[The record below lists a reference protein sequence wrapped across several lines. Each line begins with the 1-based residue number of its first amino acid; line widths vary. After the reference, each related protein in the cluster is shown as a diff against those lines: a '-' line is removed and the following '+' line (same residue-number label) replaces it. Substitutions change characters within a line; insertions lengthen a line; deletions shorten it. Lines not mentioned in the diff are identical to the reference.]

1 MAKPENQDNPIKDHV
16 PEAAFVTWDTNEE
29 KADALS
35 AAAGA
40 VDSYDGIGSANASHR
55 SFLDV
60 ESNISVRTGYQRD
73 DYNRFRSREAVPR
86 QQKKIMSN
94 CMDAYDRVG
103 IIRNVIDL
111 MGDFATQ
118 GIAIVH
124 PNKKIEKFF
133 QKWFEKVSGKERS
146 ERFLN
151 NLYRCGN
158 VVVKRKTA
166 KLSKKMERQLT
177 KGLDDIEIVVP
188 KVTKREIPW
197 KYVFLNPLTVE
208 VLGGQ
213 LAVFAGDPRLGLKV
227 SATIKKMITS
237 GHEYPEIVAKLP
249 KDLVKAVKDGK
260 SVIPLDPEKTS
271 IYYYKKDDWQVWA
284 NPMILSV
291 LDDVIMLE
299 KMKLADMSALDGAI
313 SNIRLWKLGDL
324 DNKILPTKTGVNK
337 LRNILASNV
346 GGGTMDLVWGPELDF
361 KESAT
366 EVHRFLGA
374 EKYQPVLTSIY
385 AGLGIPPTL
394 TGASNSSGGGFTN
407 NFVSLKTL
415 IERLEYGR
423 DLLVEFWNDEIETVQ
438 RAMGF
443 RFPAQIHFEQMIL
456 SDEAAEKN
464 LLIQLVDRDLISAET
479 LQARFGEL
487 PEIEKIRIKREVKD
501 RENERMPQKS
511 GPYHNP
517 QHRNDLE
524 KIALTKDLVEPQD
537 LGLIPSDDTGPH
549 PLTKPDDRRDVVN
562 VDEKHEEQKDKQ
574 DERDMNKMQKKQ
586 DSQPPQQKEF
596 EPVGRPEDGRPKNA
610 KDKQKRKQ
618 KRVLPRKAASDF
630 TNLFLWANDT
640 QKQIAEIVQPALFA
654 HYDKKHVRSLTKS
667 QMDELEYIK
676 FCLLCDMKPYME
688 VDIETVQ
695 NLLEQSSSS
704 NFFEFLKARKTI
716 VDEFAAKNSRQ
727 PTVDEMRN
735 IQSSAYAMRSLSDL

>member
-1 MAKPENQDNPIKDHV
+1 MAKSENQDNPIKDYT
-16 PEAAFVTWDTNEE
+16 PEPAFVTWDTEE
-29 KADALS
+29 QKLSALS
-35 AAAGA
+35 TAAGA
-40 VDSYDGIGSANASHR
+40 VDSYDGIGSATASHR

-86 QQKKIMSN
+86 QQKKIMSS

-118 GIAIVH
+118 GITIIH

-133 QKWFEKVSGKERS
+133 KKWFEKVSGKERS

-177 KGLDDIEIVVP
+177 KGLDDIEIVTP

-197 KYVFLNPLTVE
+197 RYVFLNPLTVE

-237 GHEYPEIVAKLP
+237 GHEYPEIVSKLP

-394 TGASNSSGGGFTN
+394 TGAANSSGGGFTN

-423 DLLVEFWNDEIETVQ
+423 DLLVEFWNEEIETVQ
-438 RAMGF
+438 KAMGF
-443 RFPAQIHFEQMIL
+443 RFPARIHFEQMIL

-479 LQARFGEL
+479 VQSRFGEV

-501 RENERMPQKS
+501 RDNENMPQKS

-524 KIALTKDLVEPQD
+524 KIALTKDLIDPQD
-537 LGLIPSDDTGPH
+537 LGLVPSEDTGSH
-549 PLTKPDDRRDVVN
+549 PFTKPDDRRDTVN
-562 VDEKHEEQKDKQ
+562 IEEKKEEKQDKQ
-574 DERDMNKMQKKQ
+574 DERDMKKMEKKR
-586 DSQPPQQKEF
+586 DSQPPQGKDF

-618 KRVLPRKAASDF
+618 KRVLPRNAASDF

-640 QKQIAEIVQPALFA
+640 QKQIAEIVQPALLA
-654 HYDKKHVRSLTKS
+654 HYDKKNVRSLTKS

-676 FCLLCDMKPYME
+676 FCLLCDVSPYME
-688 VDIETVQ
+688 VDVDMIQ
-695 NLLEQSSSS
+695 QLLEQSAS
-704 NFFEFLKARKTI
+704 LKCSELLDARKEI
-716 VDEFAAKNSRQ
+716 IAEFSTQNSRQ
-727 PTVDEMRN
+727 PTVEEMRN
-735 IQSSAYAMRSLSDL
+735 IQSSAYAMRALADL

>member
-1 MAKPENQDNPIKDHV
+1 MANSENQDGPIKSHM
-16 PEAAFVTWDTNEE
+16 PEPAFVTWDTHEE
-29 KADALS
+29 KKEAIYAS
-35 AAAGA
+35 AEA
-40 VDSYDGIGSANASHR
+40 VEAYEGIGSAHASHR

-60 ESNISVRTGYQRD
+60 ESNISVRTGYGRD

-86 QQKKIMSN
+86 QQKKIISN

-111 MGDFATQ
+111 MGDFAAQ
-118 GIAIVH
+118 GITIVH

-133 QKWFEKVSGKERS
+133 QKWFTKVSGKERS

-151 NLYRCGN
+151 TLYRCGN
-158 VVVKRKTA
+158 VIVKRQNA
-166 KLSKKMERQLT
+166 KLSKKMERELT
-177 KGLDDIEIVVP
+177 KSSAADVEIVIP
-188 KVTKREIPW
+188 KIAKREIPW
-197 KYVFLNPLTVE
+197 KYDFLNPLTIE
-208 VLGGQ
+208 IIGGQ
-213 LAVFAGDPRLGLKV
+213 LAIFAGNPQLGLKV
-227 SATIKKMITS
+227 SATIKRMIMS
-237 GHEYPEIVAKLP
+237 GSEYPEIVAKLP
-249 KDLVKAVKDGK
+249 KDLVKAIKDGK
-260 SVIPLDPEKTS
+260 NIIPLDPEKTS
-271 IYYYKKDDWQVWA
+271 IYYYKKDDWQLWA

-313 SNIRLWKLGDL
+313 SNIRLWRLGDL

-366 EVHRFLGA
+366 EVHKFLGA

-423 DLLVEFWNDEIETVQ
+423 DLLVEFWNGEIETVQ
-438 RAMGF
+438 KAMGF
-443 RFPAQIHFEQMIL
+443 RFPAQIHFEQMVL
-456 SDEAAEKN
+456 SDEASEKN

-479 LQARFGEL
+479 VQARFGEL
-487 PEIEKIRIKREVKD
+487 PEIEKIKIKREIKD
-501 RENERMPQKS
+501 RENESMPQKA

-524 KIALTKDLVEPQD
+524 KIALGKDLLEAED
-537 LGLIPSDDTGPH
+537 LGLIPSEETGSH
-549 PLTKPDDRRDVVN
+549 PFTKPNDRRDATVIEDKMEEKKDAQ
-562 VDEKHEEQKDKQ
+562 DEK
-574 DERDMNKMQKKQ
+574 DMKKMDNK
-586 DSQPPQQKEF
+586 QPPQQKDF
-596 EPVGRPEDGRPKNA
+596 SPVGRPEDGRPKNA
-610 KDKQKRKQ
+610 KDKKKRKQ
-618 KRVLPRKAASDF
+618 KRVLPRSAAADF
-630 TNLFLWANDT
+630 TNLLLWANDA
-640 QKQIAEIVQPALFA
+640 QKQIADIVHPALLA
-654 HYDKKHVRSLTKS
+654 HYDKKNVRSLTKS
-667 QMDELEYIK
+667 QMDDLEYIK
-676 FCLLCDMKPYME
+676 FCLLCGIKPYME
-688 VDIETVQ
+688 IDTETVQ
-695 NLLEQSSSS
+695 MLLEQSSSL
-704 NFFEFLKARKTI
+704 NHTELLKARKTI
-716 VDEFAAKNSRQ
+716 VSEFSDKNSRQ

-735 IQSSAYAMRSLSDL
+735 IQSSAYAMSILLDP

>member
-271 IYYYKKDDWQVWA
+271 IYYYKKDDWQGWA

-640 QKQIAEIVQPALFA
+640 QKQIAEIVQPALLA
-654 HYDKKHVRSLTKS
+654 HYDKKNVRSLTKS

>member
-1 MAKPENQDNPIKDHV
+1 MAKSKKEDSPIKDHV
-16 PEAAFVTWDTNEE
+16 AEASFVTWDNSAE
-29 KADALS
+29 KAEALAATAS
-35 AAAGA
+35 A
-40 VDSYDGIGSANASHR
+40 VESYDGIISATASHR

-60 ESNISVRTGYQRD
+60 ETDISVRTGYQRS

-86 QQKKIMSN
+86 QQKRIISN

-118 GIAIVH
+118 GITIVH

-133 QKWFEKVSGKERS
+133 QKWFDKVSGKERS

-151 NLYRCGN
+151 TLYRCGN
-158 VVVKRKTA
+158 VIVKRQSA
-166 KLSKKMERQLT
+166 KLSKKLERELA
-177 KGLDDIEIVVP
+177 KGGSVDVEIVIP
-188 KVTKREIPW
+188 KVTKRLIPW
-197 KYVFLNPLTVE
+197 RYDFLNPLTVE
-208 VLGGQ
+208 VMGGQ
-213 LAVFAGDPRLGLKV
+213 LAVFAGSPQLGLKV
-227 SATIKKMITS
+227 SATIKKMILS
-237 GHEYPEIVAKLP
+237 GNEYPEIIAKLP
-249 KDLVKAVKDGK
+249 KDLVKAIKDGK
-260 SVIPLDPEKTS
+260 NIIPLDPDKTS
-271 IYYYKKDDWQVWA
+271 IYYYKKDDWQIWA

-291 LDDVIMLE
+291 LDDVTMLE

-366 EVHRFLGA
+366 EVHKFLGA

-423 DLLVEFWNDEIETVQ
+423 DLLMEFWNEEIEIVQ
-438 RAMGF
+438 KAMGF

-464 LLIQLVDRDLISAET
+464 LLIQLVDRDLISIET

-487 PEIEKIRIKREVKD
+487 PEIERIRIKRENKD
-501 RENERMPQKS
+501 RENEKMPQKS
-511 GPYHNP
+511 GPYHNS

-524 KIALTKDLVEPQD
+524 KIALSKDLLEAED
-537 LGLIPSDDTGPH
+537 LGLVPSEDTGGH
-549 PLTKPDDRRDVVN
+549 PLTKPGDRRDAKVLH
-562 VDEKHEEQKDKQ
+562 DKKEEERDKQ
-574 DERDMNKMQKKQ
+574 DERDMKKMDKKQ
-586 DSQPPQQKEF
+586 QSQPPQQEKF
-596 EPVGRPEDGRPKNA
+596 SPTGRPEDGRPKNA
-610 KDKQKRKQ
+610 KDEKKRKQ
-618 KRVLPRKAASDF
+618 KRVTPRSSASEF
-630 TNLFLWANDT
+630 TNLLLWANDA
-640 QKQIAEIVQPALFA
+640 QKQIAEILHPALLS
-654 HYDKKHVRSLTKS
+654 HYDKKNIRSLTKS
-667 QMDELEYIK
+667 EMDELEHIK
-676 FCLLCDMKPYME
+676 LCVLCNLKPFME
-688 VDIETVQ
+688 VNTEIVELV
-695 NLLEQSSSS
+695 LSEG
-704 NFFEFLKARKTI
+704 KTI
-716 VDEFAAKNSRQ
+716 GAGVSSTINNLIYEFVKISNRQ
-727 PTVDEMRN
+727 PTVEEMRQ
-735 IQSSAYAMRSLSDL
+735 IQSSTYAYTLE

>member
-94 CMDAYDRVG
+94 CMEAYDRVG

-111 MGDFATQ
+111 IGDFATQ

-640 QKQIAEIVQPALFA
+640 QKQIAEIVQPALLA
-654 HYDKKHVRSLTKS
+654 HYDKKNVRSLTKS

>member
-640 QKQIAEIVQPALFA
+640 QKQIAEIVQPALLA
-654 HYDKKHVRSLTKS
+654 HYDKKNVRSLTKS